1 MHIQLEPFLFLF
13 LLRRV
18 DLLRFPVW
26 VCGVQFTLLILELE
40 LNAVVASAVLDLWQ
54 IGKVNLEYSQTG
66 PVEAALE
73 GQLLFF
79 NLRQLRLIAVVRMA
93 NALSELDLR

>member
-1 MHIQLEPFLFLF
+1 MHIQLEPFLF